1 MWGGKGQHGFLTF
14 RQEWKIRETE
24 RKYVI
29 RNLILNTIFSISN
42 KKQNRWWKHP
52 PATVL
57 SHITLCFK
65 KKKKL
70 QKRKKIFQHCLY
82 SMFNQYE
89 I

>member
-24 RKYVI
+24 RKYII

-65 KKKKL
+65 KKKKASKTKENISTL
-70 QKRKKIFQHCLY
+70 FIF
-82 SMFNQYE
+82 NV
-89 I
+89 